1 MTGDLVELG
10 IVLVLVLAVGLFGA
24 SEIAITKITKVRA
37 LRFEREELRGAA
49 SLARIAEHPAR
60 YLNVMLLL
68 TLVSTIAGSTIATS
82 IAVRRFGET
91 GLAEII
97 ATFVMTLVLFVFAD
111 VTPKTFAIQHADRVS
126 LALAPFIVAVT
137 RLVDPIARG
146 LVGLANAILPGK
158 GLKEGPFI
166 TEEELRDLAE
176 LGVEAATVEA
186 EEADFIDSVFQ
197 FGDTVVR
204 EIMSPRPDIAALPAS
219 ASLRDVQALVL
230 ERGYSRIP
238 IYDGDL
244 DEPVGIVFAKDVLK
258 ALHEARPVASLR
270 DVARPARFVP
280 ESKKAGQLLRE
291 MRQGTFH
298 IALVT
303 DEYGSVS
310 GLITLEDLLEELVGD
325 IEDEFDKEPAAAP
338 IPQGDD
344 AFLLDGR
351 YPIDDLGE
359 VFEDVEIPVGDW
371 DTVGGAV
378 LGLFGSIPAVGQEI
392 TQGELTFRVER
403 LQGRRVSKVLVTRRP
418 VESDGDG
425 TDGDGGNGK
434 SADREDA

>member
-1 MTGDLVELG
+1 M
-10 IVLVLVLAVGLFGA
+10 LFR
-24 SEIAITKITKVRA
+24 S
-37 LRFEREELRGAA
+37 
-49 SLARIAEHPAR
+49 
-60 YLNVMLLL
+60 
-68 TLVSTIAGSTIATS
+68 
-82 IAVRRFGET
+82 
-91 GLAEII
+91 
-97 ATFVMTLVLFVFAD
+97 
-111 VTPKTFAIQHADRVS
+111 
-126 LALAPFIVAVT
+126 
-137 RLVDPIARG
+137 
-146 LVGLANAILPGK
+146 
-158 GLKEGPFI
+158 
-166 TEEELRDLAE
+166 
-176 LGVEAATVEA
+176 
-186 EEADFIDSVFQ
+186 EADFIDSVFQ

-344 AFLLDGR
+344 AFVLDGR

-418 VESDGDG
+418 VEADGDG

>member
-310 GLITLEDLLEELVGD
+310 GLITLEDLLEELVGEITD
-325 IEDEFDKEPAAAP
+325 EYDPDETPILAVGDAEWLVAGRAPISDVAEELEAELPEDEWDTIAGFV
-338 IPQGDD
+338 
-344 AFLLDGR
+344 LDL
-351 YPIDDLGE
+351 LGE
-359 VFEDVEIPVGDW
+359 IPKPGESATWRDLTFTVLAVDRRRI
-371 DTVGGAV
+371 DRIRIRRSPDLERVGGEE
-378 LGLFGSIPAVGQEI
+378 G
-392 TQGELTFRVER
+392 
-403 LQGRRVSKVLVTRRP
+403 
-418 VESDGDG
+418 
-425 TDGDGGNGK
+425 
-434 SADREDA
+434 